1 VATYP
6 TRTTATTSTAAVI
19 FEAQDGETPQCT
31 RILLSSAPRSCSP
44 RGRTSAKPIH
54 PKVVMTCVAPVD
66 ATHVDAAAGEIG
78 EIDRR
83 DSRETRSDGDDTA
96 RRNAQLLAAAGRHTG
111 RRCARVVLMRVGAVH
126 VLPAVDA
133 AGAHVELLRA
143 HLDDDALRLRL
154 SNSNIARL
162 ANTANIGIL
171 VALPPSSV
179 AVDRFGARVPTVA
192 CACAMVACT
201 LLRLLPPLVTLGDGA
216 ILWLNVASIAFNGAA
231 AA

>member
-1 VATYP
+1 MRSSSP
-6 TRTTATTSTAAVI
+6 LLGGIQGGAAPASFSCAWVL
-19 FEAQDGETPQCT
+19 CT
-31 RILLSSAPRSCSP
+31 FCLLSMLQALTWNFFAPISTTMLSVY
-44 RGRTSAKPIH
+44 GF
-54 PKVVMTCVAPVD
+54 
-66 ATHVDAAAGEIG
+66 
-78 EIDRR
+78 
-83 DSRETRSDGDDTA
+83 
-96 RRNAQLLAAAGRHTG
+96 
-111 RRCARVVLMRVGAVH
+111 
-126 VLPAVDA
+126 
-133 AGAHVELLRA
+133 
-143 HLDDDALRLRL
+143 